1 VLCQSIS
8 SRWSAHFLHA
18 VVVSLSIFFRASPRQ
33 ALTYRRDAR
42 VACRAGGEVAVVVA
56 AGVERTEAVIEV
68 TAAAVAVV
76 VVAAAAAVAV
86 AVVAVLVLG
95 PLEVPGV
102 AALPKKTSGEDGVGE
117 VEVAEEHRPRRTH
130 EAQHL
135 PRRVQHQRL
144 PIPTTMTTR
153 TQTRTMLS
161 DIIVDLSIL
170 VALFISA
177 FFFLAS
183 MTRCMRRQ
191 IAKCNFFF
199 LLQ

>member
-1 VLCQSIS
+1 
-8 SRWSAHFLHA
+8 
-18 VVVSLSIFFRASPRQ
+18 
-33 ALTYRRDAR
+33 
-42 VACRAGGEVAVVVA
+42 VAVVVA

-161 DIIVDLSIL
+161 DIIVDLSDIIVDLSIL
-170 VALFISA
+170 VALFICA
-177 FFFLAS
+177 FFFSCFNDALHAKANCKVQLFFLAS

-191 IAKCNFFF
+191 IAKCNFFISNF
-199 LLQ
+199 HSTFYTTQQ